1 MEDLV
6 MISEFSNVK
15 GKDRLSIVDETKV
28 SRDGNI
34 RSATIRYVMVSDKD
48 NFRVICVQLA
58 VQRLSH
64 PSSY

>member
-1 MEDLV
+1 